1 MLRLLGDSACF
12 CGSINR
18 NFEAMVDALPI
29 TREHLKT
36 LALNSFEA
44 SFVGSEVKAAF
55 VAKVRTFFAQNP

>member
-1 MLRLLGDSACF
+1 M
-12 CGSINR
+12 I
-18 NFEAMVDALPI
+18 DALPI

-44 SFVGSEVKAAF
+44 SFVDEAQKAAF